1 MSNYSTYST
10 FTSSDKAPT
19 SGFYVSSEMQN
30 LKSDQDRY
38 GCDQLDTNLS
48 GFPDLVYPLC
58 RGGAR
63 AELNIDP
70 EWNGH
75 NLEFVNS
82 FVFTAPD
89 YTGAP
94 DFDRQFMSSH
104 LQGVH
109 QLESFSIKDDQVKF
123 SGVQTQLDTI
133 ANLANLDH
141 NQGDLYGAPG
151 LRLTVEYGL
160 RGILLMSF
168 QRELGL

>member
-1 MSNYSTYST
+1 
-10 FTSSDKAPT
+10 
-19 SGFYVSSEMQN
+19 MQT
-30 LKSDQDRY
+30 LKSDKGRY
-38 GCDQLDTNLS
+38 GCDQLTTNLS
-48 GFPDLVYPLC
+48 RFPDLVYPLC
-58 RGGAR
+58 RGRAR
-63 AELNIDP
+63 AEFKLDP
-70 EWNGH
+70 EWNGD

-82 FVFTAPD
+82 LVFNAPD

-94 DFDRQFMSSH
+94 DFDRDFTSWY

-141 NQGDLYGAPG
+141 NQGNLYHAPD

-168 QRELGL
+168 QRVLAL